1 MTIFEKLEA
10 ALIEFLDARERLSM
24 VLCWAMEEQPS
35 LEEGVIRA
43 DFEKLEAALIEFL
56 DAVFNLGKE

>member
-24 VLCWAMEEQPS
+24 VPGGLTRAMEEQPS

-43 DFEKLEAALIEFL
+43 EIQEIVDN
-56 DAVFNLGKE
+56 VFNLGKE

>member
-10 ALIEFLDARERLSM
+10 ALIEFLDARE
-24 VLCWAMEEQPS
+24 AMEEQPS

>member
-10 ALIEFLDARERLSM
+10 ALIEFLDARE
-24 VLCWAMEEQPS
+24 AMEEQPS

-43 DFEKLEAALIEFL
+43 EIQEIVDN
-56 DAVFNLGKE
+56 VFNLGKE